1 MTDKKTL
8 DERGQAASGRCVAID
23 THPEMNKKIVSLLR
37 LNNSPMDLYAAQR
50 IEELEKLVREISTQR
65 PACEARYG
73 TKETLD
79 LYGYPVQLFRVDRKA
94 LTPSDTGSGWTWAAL
109 PIDLPLDGIGDTP
122 VEALWDLQGAIEHRI
137 MLSKNQGF
145 NMPKPSVWDVKQQRL
160 REP

>member
-1 MTDKKTL
+1 MKTL
-8 DERGQAASGRCVAID
+8 DERTQAAGGRCVAID
-23 THPEMNKKIVSLLR
+23 THPEMNKKIVPLLR

-50 IEELEKLVREISTQR
+50 IEELEELVREISAQR

-79 LYGYPVQLFRVDRKA
+79 LYGYPVQLFRA
-94 LTPSDTGSGWTWAAL
+94 DTGSGWTWAAL

-137 MLSKNQGF
+137 MLSKDQGF
-145 NMPKPSVWDVKQQRL
+145 NMPEPSVWDVEQQRL